1 MRSLLRK
8 SILAM
13 NASDLDG
20 LSVTQL
26 TEFLTRLETLRL
38 ANAPIAAIARD
49 RVAGQTGGSA
59 LRA

>member
-26 TEFLTRLETLRL
+26 TEFLTRLDTLRL
-38 ANAPIAAIARD
+38 ANSPIAAIARD